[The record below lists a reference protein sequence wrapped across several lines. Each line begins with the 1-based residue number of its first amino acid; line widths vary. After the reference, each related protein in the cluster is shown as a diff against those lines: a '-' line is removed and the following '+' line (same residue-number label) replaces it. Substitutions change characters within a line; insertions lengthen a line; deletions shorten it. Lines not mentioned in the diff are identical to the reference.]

1 MGDYKLRYQI
11 SLCNLKGIEIIQ
23 NSSLITAELEVNTTE
38 SHLENSPTYLEA
50 EQFTFEV
57 EQ

>member
-38 SHLENSPTYLEA
+38 SRLENSPTYLE
-50 EQFTFEV
+50 V
-57 EQ
+57 EQHTSK